1 MNKII
6 NLLFLFIIVL
16 FFFNIYKYYS
26 SNENIEN
33 INLNRSNIE
42 KTLKN
47 NISNLNIL
55 TNDTNNV
62 IEFNSTFAEEINND
76 ERRSFWDLLKL
87 K

>member
-6 NLLFLFIIVL
+6 NLLFLFIIML

>member
-1 MNKII
+1 M
-6 NLLFLFIIVL
+6 L